1 MNDKDF
7 MEQSTPEAGAGMS
20 RRAAFSARLSAAR
33 DKTVDVVNKIG
44 RKGTVVICAVL
55 LVGVAVLL
63 NLILFN
69 GEDAANPGLAIDM
82 NNLSADSGKSEDS
95 SDSTTVY
102 NYFEAMQLSRQQARD
117 EAMEVLLSVAE
128 SGTAVEDMKAEAL
141 DDIAQIALDIENEA
155 NIETL
160 ILAKGFAKCVAVVNG
175 DSASVVVQSDG
186 LLPSEIAQISEIVY
200 EQAGIVPANLTII
213 EKNV

>member
-7 MEQSTPEAGAGMS
+7 MEQSMSEAGAGKG
-20 RRAAFSARLSAAR
+20 RREAFGTKLSVVR
-33 DKTVDVVNKIG
+33 DKTVEAVNRIG

-82 NNLSADSGKSEDS
+82 NNLSADSGKSKEA

-128 SGTAVEDMKAEAL
+128 SGTAVEEMKAEAL

-160 ILAKGFAKCVAVVNG
+160 ILAKGFLKCVAVVNG
-175 DSASVVVQSDG
+175 DTASVVVQSDG

-213 EKNV
+213 EKNT